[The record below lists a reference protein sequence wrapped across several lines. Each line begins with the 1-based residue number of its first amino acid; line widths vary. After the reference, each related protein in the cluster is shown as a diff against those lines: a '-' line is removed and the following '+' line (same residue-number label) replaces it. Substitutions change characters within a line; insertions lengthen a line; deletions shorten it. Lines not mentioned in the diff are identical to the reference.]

1 MKFTVL
7 MEDGNFLEIYNVDDV
22 QESYREIT
30 DENGKVTGEVKEQL
44 IFKSKEDDTVL
55 YEYRTVKNNQI
66 LASRAKRIVIP
77 YNKYVIIQGK

>member
-1 MKFTVL
+1 

-30 DENGKVTGEVKEQL
+30 DENGKVIGEVKEQL
-44 IFKSKEDDTVL
+44 IFKSKEDDTIV

-66 LASRAKRIVIP
+66 LASRSKRIVIP

>member
-30 DENGKVTGEVKEQL
+30 DENGKVTGEVKEQF
-44 IFKSKEDDTVL
+44 IFKSREDDTVL
-55 YEYRTVKNNQI
+55 YEYRTAKNNQI

>member
-1 MKFTVL
+1 

-30 DENGKVTGEVKEQL
+30 DEEGKAIEEVKEQL
-44 IFKSKEDDTVL
+44 VFKSKEDDTLL
-55 YEYRTVKNNQI
+55 YEYRNTKKNQI
-66 LASRAKRIVIP
+66 LTSRAKRIVIP

>member
-22 QESYREIT
+22 QESYREVT
-30 DENGKVTGEVKEQL
+30 DENGKVTEEVKEQL

-66 LASRAKRIVIP
+66 IASRAKRVVIP

>member
-1 MKFTVL
+1 

-30 DENGKVTGEVKEQL
+30 DENGKVTGEVKEQF
-44 IFKSKEDDTVL
+44 IFKSREDDTVL
-55 YEYRTVKNNQI
+55 YEYRTAKNNQI

>member
-44 IFKSKEDDTVL
+44 IFKSKEDDTLL
-55 YEYRTVKNNQI
+55 YEYRNSKNNQI